1 MDTTFSMNFDFTSA
15 DQRQVL
21 NELQQQGFTLLGYK
35 GALGPNQISAGV
47 PTWFAVPFGH
57 IFGSTTIDYT
67 PTYKVYV
74 SNKANIAEGTT
85 INMDAMSSATGL
97 GNALTFNQDGS
108 FGSGGVVNVPPSS
121 IGLFNN
127 RPAGMPQVT
136 VGLAGLVNTPNGE
149 EFLPFCA
156 FTLNPQSSLIMTPL
170 ENILLVAAQLNLK
183 SGNVQANLAAPGC
196 TFTFGTSV
204 LNYDLMVM
212 DSTFQITNVPG
223 THSVTPV
230 PSGNL
235 VSIVNSTSSNSSNIS
250 NISSISTKS
259 VAGIRR

>member
-1 MDTTFSMNFDFTSA
+1 MNFDFTSA

-21 NELQQQGFTLLGYK
+21 GELQAQGYTLLGYK
-35 GALGPNQISAGV
+35 GALGPNQISVGV

-57 IFGSTTIDYT
+57 IFGSATIDYT

-74 SNKANIAEGTT
+74 SNKANIAAGTT
-85 INMDAMSSATGL
+85 IDMDAMSFETGL

-108 FGSGGVVNVPPSS
+108 FSSGGVLNVPASS

-127 RPAGMPQVT
+127 RPAGTPQVT

-170 ENILLVAAQLNLK
+170 ENILLVAAQLNLQ

-204 LNYDLMVM
+204 LDYDLKVL

-223 THSVTPV
+223 TTSVTPV
-230 PSGNL
+230 ASGNL
-235 VSIVNSTSSNSSNIS
+235 VSIVNSTSSASSAISNVS
-250 NISSISTKS
+250 NISSISSKS
-259 VAGIRR
+259 IASSTR